1 MMFNLM
7 RMDFKRLLRQKS
19 LYIILGIT
27 AAVVVLAMVTVV
39 IIVNPEFRLQ
49 AQEAGMEILE
59 SDKAAIN
66 WMQSNDITFFME
78 NMVRGS
84 GFVTVIC
91 LISAIFIYGDFK
103 RGYIKN
109 ILSVHGSRTHYIFS
123 KIIVMAAV
131 TAVYGGRNLL
141 ND

>member
-78 NMVRGS
+78 NMVRGN

-91 LISAIFIYGDFK
+91 LISAILYME
-103 RGYIKN
+103 
-109 ILSVHGSRTHYIFS
+109 ILNADI
-123 KIIVMAAV
+123 
-131 TAVYGGRNLL
+131 
-141 ND
+141 